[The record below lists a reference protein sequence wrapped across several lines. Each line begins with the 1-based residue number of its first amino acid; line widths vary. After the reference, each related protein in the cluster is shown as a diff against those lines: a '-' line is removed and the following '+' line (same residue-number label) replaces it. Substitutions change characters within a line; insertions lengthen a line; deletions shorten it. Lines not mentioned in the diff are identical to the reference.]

1 MTDANQ
7 IALDAQIQGL
17 YSELRRLAASKLRQV
32 SGPSHTL
39 SATGL
44 VNEAYLK
51 LSGNV
56 PEWQNRGHF
65 MGIAAN
71 AMRQILVN
79 HAVAKN
85 AEKRGAG
92 WSRLTLTTAE
102 SAIEAQ
108 QIQNSAGGDIDIVA
122 LDAALIALAKLDA
135 RQAQIVEM
143 RYFAGLSIE
152 DTATAL
158 DISPAT
164 VKRQWAVAR
173 LFLKRHIKEQQHE

>member
-1 MTDANQ
+1 MTDSKQ
-7 IALDAQIQGL
+7 LTLDAQIQEL

-32 SGPSHTL
+32 SGPAHTL

-51 LSGNV
+51 LASNV
-56 PEWQNRGHF
+56 PAWQNRGHF

-108 QIQNSAGGDIDIVA
+108 QMQNSAGDIDIVA
-122 LDAALIALAKLDA
+122 LDTALSALAKLDA

-158 DISPAT
+158 DLSPAT
-164 VKRQWAVAR
+164 VKRQWSVAR
-173 LFLKRHIKEQQHE
+173 LFLKQNIKEQQNE